1 MTDMRLD
8 RILCAVTF
16 SPSSRRVIDWA
27 ASLAAVFD
35 AEVRLFH
42 VMDHRA
48 SERDE
53 SVSGLEGPDGP
64 ERVLDKLSGLA
75 RHLPIRVR
83 LSTAVTDGD
92 AADEILQHARLMRAD
107 LIAIG
112 MNTRRRAVSPI
123 IRSIAG
129 SAPCPV
135 LAVDIRD
142 QFNQEFGG

>member
-1 MTDMRLD
+1 
-8 RILCAVTF
+8 
-16 SPSSRRVIDWA
+16 
-27 ASLAAVFD
+27 
-35 AEVRLFH
+35 
-42 VMDHRA
+42 
-48 SERDE
+48 
-53 SVSGLEGPDGP
+53 
-64 ERVLDKLSGLA
+64 LSGLA